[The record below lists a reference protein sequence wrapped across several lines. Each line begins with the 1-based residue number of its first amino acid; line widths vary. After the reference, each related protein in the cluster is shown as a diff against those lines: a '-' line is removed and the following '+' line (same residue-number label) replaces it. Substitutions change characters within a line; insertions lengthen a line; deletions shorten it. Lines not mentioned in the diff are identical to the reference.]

1 MGSLPK
7 GPCHPGVTCSASC
20 LLAGL
25 EAKELPGPEVLYL
38 VSAFSSSLRNCFIS
52 GHPIS
57 VTKEG
62 LVPENRDG
70 CL

>member
-1 MGSLPK
+1 MDFLPK
-7 GPCHPGVTCSASC
+7 GPRRPGVTCCVSC

-25 EAKELPGPEVLYL
+25 EAKELPGLEIFYL
-38 VSAFSSSLRNCFIS
+38 VPAFSSSLRNSLS

-62 LVPENRDG
+62 LVPENSDV

>member
-1 MGSLPK
+1 MDFLPK
-7 GPCHPGVTCSASC
+7 GPRRPGVTCCVSC

-25 EAKELPGPEVLYL
+25 EAKELPGLEMFYL
-38 VSAFSSSLRNCFIS
+38 VPAFSSSLRNCFVS

-62 LVPENRDG
+62 LVPENRDV